1 MDYSQYLPYLEDSVD
16 KLLDNFQNCLLQ
28 KTTYKRCLEI
38 REELKIYLEHFKKIK
53 EQNPDKV
60 IDDHV
65 GAILCS
71 FMLNPDLSIMDR
83 DAHYNGVWYAL
94 WENINKQTIE
104 QVKIICAK
112 KNPND
117 ERWTQVCLFAVDE
130 YYKSLTKP
138 SLFEYLKGK
147 LKR

>member
-1 MDYSQYLPYLEDSVD
+1 MDYSEYLPYLEESVD
-16 KLLDNFQNCLLQ
+16 KLLDNFQNCLLP
-28 KTTYKRCLEI
+28 KTTYERCLRI

-71 FMLNPDLSIMDR
+71 FMLNPDLSIIDR

-94 WENINKQTIE
+94 WGNINKQTIE
-104 QVKIICAK
+104 QVKVICTK
-112 KNPND
+112 ENPND
-117 ERWTQVCLFAVDE
+117 EKWVQVCLSAVDE
-130 YYKSLTKP
+130 YYQSPIKP
-138 SLFEYLKGK
+138 SLFEYFKGK

>member
-1 MDYSQYLPYLEDSVD
+1 M
-16 KLLDNFQNCLLQ
+16 LDNFQNCLLQ
-28 KTTYKRCLEI
+28 KTTYERCLEI
-38 REELKIYLEHFKKIK
+38 REELKLYLEHFKKIK

-94 WENINKQTIE
+94 WGNINKQTIE
-104 QVKIICAK
+104 QVKIICTK

-117 ERWTQVCLFAVDE
+117 KRWTRVCLFAVDE

-138 SLFEYLKGK
+138 SLFEYLKSK
-147 LKR
+147 LKK